1 MKTGDFGMWNGLR
14 EISQENMGQDSCE
27 KDGVSDEPGLA
38 CLRQSSW
45 AVGDYVGERRRHQ
58 SRMLGMSSTA
68 GTWNGGSRLCV

>member
-1 MKTGDFGMWNGLR
+1 MMTGGFGMWNGLR
-14 EISQENMGQDSCE
+14 EISQENTSQDACE

-38 CLRQSSW
+38 CLRQSSC
-45 AVGDYVGERRRHQ
+45 AVHDVGERRRHQ